1 MNKTKQTRLFGILTT
16 FAGVLL
22 TAVSIVMGMLIDHGD
37 NSLVRFCFSDYRTA
51 PFVLF
56 GTVTILVGLFILC
69 PPAIVQRCCG
79 LLTTLDA
86 FGLSMFG
93 AMGFL
98 CYVNLAAIAAFGKRS
113 SYPHVYPW
121 SLTLGAVALV
131 AVAVLAALYIYLR
144 KKMKEKSALG
154 ILFDVLFAL
163 LYFVPFLS
171 AGVAAMNILSKLV

>member
-1 MNKTKQTRLFGILTT
+1 MNKTKQTRLFGVLTT
-16 FAGVLL
+16 FAGILL
-22 TAVSIVMGMLIDHGD
+22 AAVSIVMGMLIDGN

-56 GTVTILVGLFILC
+56 GTVTILVGLFMLC
-69 PPAIVQRCCG
+69 LPAIVQRCCS

-86 FGLSMFG
+86 LGLSMFG

-113 SYPHVYPW
+113 SYPYVYPW

-131 AVAVLAALYIYLR
+131 AVAVLAPLYVVIR
-144 KKMKEKSALG
+144 KKMKEKSTLG
-154 ILFDVLFAL
+154 ILFDVLLAL